1 MNYNNGLSK
10 YMINYFIVRIRLLM
24 RRFKHVPQFLLILY
38 VSNFKRCLLRRA
50 IYLLERRVHFFI
62 SALWRSERLRRRQRR
77 NRMRCVSYILN
88 TAGLQAGNTQSCL
101 KNLIEKLLLQCK
113 KLIKHAT
120 FSSSFPQIWAIVK

>member
-10 YMINYFIVRIRLLM
+10 YMINNFIVRIRLLM

-62 SALWRSERLRRRQRR
+62 SAL
-77 NRMRCVSYILN
+77 
-88 TAGLQAGNTQSCL
+88 
-101 KNLIEKLLLQCK
+101 
-113 KLIKHAT
+113 
-120 FSSSFPQIWAIVK
+120 